1 MDVDR
6 MKLRREN
13 RCFNCKEVG
22 HFGRDCPHKRQQ
34 NVRAL
39 AWELTDVER
48 MELMHALQNP
58 GTETEA
64 VEEEY
69 TAAAPAITT
78 DEDTFVQDF
87 IDDQ

>member
-13 RCFNCKEVG
+13 RCFNCHQVG
-22 HFGRDCPHKRQQ
+22 HFGRDCPDKRQQ

-39 AWELTDVER
+39 AWELTDEEK
-48 MELMHALQNP
+48 MELMNALQNP
-58 GTETEA
+58 GTETAPIDE
-64 VEEEY
+64 
-69 TAAAPAITT
+69 TTAAPAITT

>member
-13 RCFNCKEVG
+13 RCFNCHEVG
-22 HFGRDCPHKRQQ
+22 HFGKDCPQKRQQ

-39 AWELTDVER
+39 AWELTAEER

-58 GTETEA
+58 GTEAEI
-64 VEEEY
+64 VEEE
-69 TAAAPAITT
+69 TAAAPAMTM
-78 DEDTFVQDF
+78 DEETFVQDF